1 MLTDAGGR
9 PIRPRP
15 ASVIAVVWLYLGG
28 SWAFTGIVMGWLSTS
43 LLGLLHVRPLTS
55 VPSDITFL
63 WCWFL
68 AITAVGLAGIRG
80 ALGLLKLQA
89 SGRALLEK
97 LNWFSAVLFVM
108 FGLYVAHSLL
118 SSQWTTNAELGLA
131 MCSVLWAAVGSVPF
145 LWMGKALRGR
155 EVRNACQAGQD

>member
-1 MLTDAGGR
+1 MVTDAAGR
-9 PIRPRP
+9 SIRPRP

-28 SWAFTGIVMGWLSTS
+28 SWAFMGIVMGWLSTAM
-43 LLGLLHVRPLTS
+43 LGFLHVRPLAE

-68 AITAVGLAGIRG
+68 AITAVGAAGIRG
-80 ALGLLKLQA
+80 ALGLLKLKA

-97 LNWFSAVLFVM
+97 VNWLSAGLFAT
-108 FGLYVAHSLL
+108 FGFYSAHSLL
-118 SSQWTTNAELGLA
+118 SSQWTTDTELKLA
-131 MCSVLWAAVGSVPF
+131 IYSVFWTGISSVPF

-155 EVRNACQAGQD
+155 EVRNACDAAHD